1 MQPEDLNSV
10 KNRYPHREL
19 KIRSLLNKMQD
30 PLWREL
36 YNEVQNK
43 HKDFSPLQSE
53 TEDLLSM

>member
-1 MQPEDLNSV
+1 
-10 KNRYPHREL
+10 
-19 KIRSLLNKMQD
+19 MQD

-53 TEDLLSM
+53 TEDLLSMWNIIPETKIPRVIGNLRNGL